1 MRVTIDDAVLEELQ
15 HIVDLHRKHGAP
27 NPLDDVES
35 LVGFVLASVADGSR
49 WPGAWERSILE
60 AMGLVAD
67 CREHHRYRAD
77 YGAPMEP
84 DRARPLSAP
93 GSLPAPGATADPD
106 AESERD
112 DPAALVL
119 DITELLFRTVAALH
133 RVLSAFD
140 TSEYRNAE
148 RWPCQAAALQAV
160 YAALGKPWPLD
171 APAAGQVGPATLT
184 RA

>member
-1 MRVTIDDAVLEELQ
+1 MRVTIDDAVLAELQ

-27 NPLDDVES
+27 NPFDDVES

-49 WPGAWERSILE
+49 WPGAWERSMLE

-67 CREHHRYRAD
+67 CPEHHRYRAG
-77 YGAPMEP
+77 YGAQMESERTLSHSSP
-84 DRARPLSAP
+84 KPLQAS
-93 GSLPAPGATADPD
+93 GATADLD
-106 AESERD
+106 VERD

-119 DITELLFRTVAALH
+119 DVTELLSRTVAALH

-148 RWPCQAAALQAV
+148 RWPSQAAALQAV
-160 YAALGKPWPLD
+160 YAVLGKPWP
-171 APAAGQVGPATLT
+171 AGARAAGQVGSATIA